1 MKKILAMLLALVM
14 VLSLVACGNDGPRQ
28 PNEPDDGAV
37 GDNNA
42 ENGTPDV
49 DKPDEAPEEDDV
61 NPITSAASA
70 INRIWELM
78 PEDLKPMTF
87 GGDYENNVENE
98 AATHTIE
105 DGGEELDNSIG
116 YPAEMIDKID
126 EAAAL
131 RHMMNVNSF
140 TCGAYALKNASD
152 AQAVCDGI
160 VDNLMNRS
168 YLCGAPQVLVVIQVN
183 SYIINAFGAEDIVN
197 AFTAAAE
204 EAYGTYCNVLYNESM
219 EGAHGDNGLDMGELG
234 IGIGF

>member
-14 VLSLVACGNDGPRQ
+14 VLSLVACGNDNPRQ

-37 GDNNA
+37 VGGDNNA
-42 ENGTPDV
+42 EDGTPDEV
-49 DKPDEAPEEDDV
+49 FEEDDI
-61 NPITSAASA
+61 NPITSATSA

-98 AATHTIE
+98 AALHTIE

-160 VDNLMNRS
+160 VDSLMNRS
-168 YLCGAPQVLVVIQVN
+168 YLCGAPQVLVVIQVD
-183 SYIINAFGAEDIVN
+183 SYIINAFGAEDIIN

-204 EAYGTYCNVLYNESM
+204 EAYGTHCNVLYNESM
-219 EGAHGDNGLDMGELG
+219 EGAHGDNGIDMGGLN